1 MEQGGKETPSAA
13 RQEYDLHR
21 HRILRL
27 AVLRGLAVLIGILV
41 LYFGADVAFDGLQA
55 EDAVYYGTLSIF
67 LVLAFALLGLTRQDA
82 IGATFLSID
91 GLMTLVVAMRL
102 ALSESTTVS
111 GTALVLSRADLGD
124 RGRARGAAPA
134 RLRRRRA
141 AAAGQGLP
149 RPGAQTWLSGGPF

>member
-111 GTALVLSRADLGD
+111 GTALVLS
-124 RGRARGAAPA
+124 
-134 RLRRRRA
+134 
-141 AAAGQGLP
+141 
-149 RPGAQTWLSGGPF
+149 S